1 MCFRENNND
10 GSKREYKSKSAYK
23 SEHVNVINVCQDV
36 NSILYTVTNV
46 HPKAAGILLKSLMF
60 FIVKV

>member
-10 GSKREYKSKSAYK
+10 GSKRAYK